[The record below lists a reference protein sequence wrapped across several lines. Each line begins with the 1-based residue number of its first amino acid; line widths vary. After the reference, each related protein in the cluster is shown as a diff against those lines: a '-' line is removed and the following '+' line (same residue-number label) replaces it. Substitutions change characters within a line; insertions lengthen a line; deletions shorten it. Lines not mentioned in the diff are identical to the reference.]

1 MCKFKNKKHS
11 DRIMIHT
18 ALKMISGQSV
28 IRLFEAYLTLDG
40 EEKYRENSSL
50 H

>member
-1 MCKFKNKKHS
+1 
-11 DRIMIHT
+11 MIHT

-28 IRLFEAYLTLDG
+28 IQLFEAYLTLDG
-40 EEKYRENSSL
+40 EEYREISSL